1 VQHPDLRLWH
11 SADVTTRALGGA
23 GQDERPEQSGAEP
36 AGNGHIDGRLL
47 RSIRTRDRV
56 LDAFLALIEEG
67 DLSPTAQRVA
77 ARAEVSL
84 RTVFH
89 QFEDLDTLHRLAGE
103 RLRERVA
110 AVSEP
115 VDVTLP
121 LPQRLDAFTRRR
133 VRVLT
138 VLHPLASAAR
148 LREPMSQAL
157 RDNRDALRAVARA
170 QLEAVFAP
178 ELDPLPN
185 AARRHLV
192 AALGLVTSWAAW
204 WQLREESGLSPDE
217 AGAVMR
223 SSIAAL
229 LAGRDA
235 VC

>member
-1 VQHPDLRLWH
+1 M
-11 SADVTTRALGGA
+11 TTRALGGA
-23 GQDERPEQSGAEP
+23 GQDERPGASGSEP
-36 AGNGHIDGRLL
+36 IGDGHIDGRLL

-77 ARAEVSL
+77 VRAEVSL

-110 AVSEP
+110 AVTEP

-121 LPQRLDAFTRRR
+121 LPQRLEAFTRRR

-148 LREPMSQAL
+148 LREPVSQAL

-178 ELDPLPN
+178 ELEPLSD
-185 AARRHLV
+185 ASRHRLV
-192 AALGLVTSWAAW
+192 TALGLVTSWAAW
-204 WQLREESGLSPDE
+204 WQLREESELSPDE
-217 AGAVMR
+217 AGEVMR
-223 SSIAAL
+223 SGVAAL

-235 VC
+235 FA